1 MRGEG
6 VLAWRLCGAEVLLLL
21 RLDLPLLQLEAGPGG
36 GGAGGGGGPGGG
48 GAGAPDHRGVRRVA
62 QHGDLV
68 LAREGEIIVV
78 EFCITSVKITVSLAV
93 KIVM

>member
-6 VLAWRLCGAEVLLLL
+6 VLSRRLRGDDEVSLLLL
-21 RLDLPLLQLEAGPGG
+21 CLDLRLLQLEAGPGG

-48 GAGAPDHRGVRRVA
+48 GPGAPDHRGVRRVA
-62 QHGDLV
+62 QHRDSRV

-78 EFCITSVKITVSLAV
+78 EF
-93 KIVM
+93 